1 MGKTLVDKLS
11 PALEKMK
18 WPENESIS
26 QLGVQAYQ
34 VGLDKVDEYQD
45 NPETLKSALRIFQ
58 SGDSRPYAFAGVAFL
73 LVRVSREKDGSYYSK
88 GLDQALSWLEKAQDT
103 EPDLIDINMIEALI
117 YIYNGR
123 FEDARMILDYLQ
135 SIDPSNYFVARAEIA
150 YWMEKKTLDKTVFWY
165 GQAIQAA
172 DTVPRALRLRS
183 QLGDCYLDFGR
194 NEDAVRVLKEAVHF
208 SKENPWLWHKLSVA
222 YFREDDL
229 QEAVRCNKR
238 ALALKDFP
246 EARGMEAKLNEQ
258 LGSGSLANRLLGRS

>member
-18 WPENESIS
+18 WPENESIT
-26 QLGVQAYQ
+26 QLGLHAYQ
-34 VGLDKVDEYQD
+34 VGLDKVDEYQN

-88 GLDQALSWLEKAQDT
+88 GLDQAFNWLEKAQDT

-123 FEDARMILDYLQ
+123 FEDARTILDYLL
-135 SIDPSNYFVARAEIA
+135 SIDPGNFYVARAEIA
-150 YWMEKKTLDKTVFWY
+150 FWKENKKLDRTVFWF

-172 DTVPRALRLRS
+172 ETVPRALRLRS

-208 SKENPWLWHKLSVA
+208 SKENPWLWNKLSVA
-222 YFREDDL
+222 YYRQEDL
-229 QEAVRCNKR
+229 QEALRCNKR

-246 EARGMEAKLNEQ
+246 EARGMEAKLKEQ
-258 LGSGSLANRLLGRS
+258 MGSGSLTRRLFGR